1 MLVTRRTGEGM
12 SSPRAYAA
20 DYQSRMLHSFAP
32 NDGDP
37 VPKGYRV
44 SDMLMIAVL
53 RKELFRMNFDRSGR
67 LSPRN
72 ETSIIFRSVDSN

>member
-1 MLVTRRTGEGM
+1 MR
-12 SSPRAYAA
+12 SPLTCASG
-20 DYQSRMLHSFAP
+20 YQSRMLHSFAS

-53 RKELFRMNFDRSGR
+53 NEELFRMNFDRSGR

-72 ETSIIFRSVDSN
+72 EASIIFRSVDSN